1 MASQTILYDLPSKRG
16 TSWSLNPWKSKHNLN
31 ESRAVLTR
39 AARLILNFKGID
51 YKTEWVEF
59 PDVEPKMKSL

>member
-1 MASQTILYDLPSKRG
+1 MNLDKTRTLTIL
-16 TSWSLNPWKSKHNLN
+16 
-31 ESRAVLTR
+31 
-39 AARLILNFKGID
+39 ARLILNYKGID

>member
-1 MASQTILYDLPSKRG
+1 MSSQTILYDLPSKQG
-16 TSWSLNPWKSKHNLN
+16 TAWSLNPWK
-31 ESRAVLTR
+31 T
-39 AARLILNFKGID
+39 RLILNFKGID